1 MNVLS
6 IQSSVVYGHAGNA
19 AAVFPLQR
27 LGINVWPVMT
37 VQLSNH
43 TGYATARG
51 EALDSDHVAEVIRG
65 IDERGAFAD
74 CDAVLSG
81 YLGDAATG
89 AVVLDTVAAVKRANP
104 GAVYACDPVMGDS
117 GPGFYVPPEVAAF
130 LKERAAPLADIL
142 LPNQFELAEIT
153 GVEISTLEDV
163 LDAAHACLAGGPRIV
178 VVTSVEREGTPAGT
192 IEVVAADSVTAWL
205 IATPRLP
212 GVLGG
217 VGDAFAAL
225 FLAHHLRGANL
236 ETALEGAVSSIFA
249 ALEASAE
256 ANAKELAL
264 VAAQDAIVDPAR
276 RFVTDR
282 IA

>member
-1 MNVLS
+1 
-6 IQSSVVYGHAGNA
+6 
-19 AAVFPLQR
+19 
-27 LGINVWPVMT
+27 
-37 VQLSNH
+37 
-43 TGYATARG
+43 
-51 EALDSDHVAEVIRG
+51 
-65 IDERGAFAD
+65 
-74 CDAVLSG
+74 
-81 YLGDAATG
+81 
-89 AVVLDTVAAVKRANP
+89 
-104 GAVYACDPVMGDS
+104 
-117 GPGFYVPPEVAAF
+117 
-130 LKERAAPLADIL
+130 
-142 LPNQFELAEIT
+142 
-153 GVEISTLEDV
+153 
-163 LDAAHACLAGGPRIV
+163 
-178 VVTSVEREGTPAGT
+178 
-192 IEVVAADSVTAWL
+192 VTAWL